1 MSGVPDPDT
10 PALLRLS
17 DSLLAHYKKS
27 TRPVRDWR
35 TTTTVAID
43 VMVYAILSVVSPPLP
58 PLHRQAGG
66 SPCANPVPSSSH
78 RMRKTRC

>member
-1 MSGVPDPDT
+1 MPDSDA

-17 DSLLAHYKKS
+17 DSLLAHYRKG

-58 PLHRQAGG
+58 LLRCWASWGVGGVHPVTTVCPLIPTG
-66 SPCANPVPSSSH
+66 
-78 RMRKTRC
+78 